1 MIDDACLIP
10 TEFDSLDRLLGEWR
24 QRYPRMGVL
33 ALVPEAGRQHVSAL
47 QAACRAGNIPLT
59 GAIFPAIVTNNGFA
73 STQAWLLRFDE
84 MPRWFLLPDLNSGQ
98 QPAADSLAAAARK
111 VLADSGVAAYP
122 PPTLFM
128 IFDGMLPNI
137 ASILNAVYA
146 ELKARIRYAG
156 VNAGSETFQPMPCLF
171 DRENTLGNGVLGLL
185 LPAQNSAVVAHGYP
199 VSRSLMKATST
210 DGNRIVSIDDRPA
223 FDVYRQVIKTEYGV
237 DLTHENFY
245 DYAVHYPFGVVT
257 AIDVLVRIPVA
268 FNGDGSLFCVGEV
281 PPNAMLRLLQAPA
294 FADSTCIETIARRL
308 GPPTHVGRDGP
319 LLTFYCAGRRMH
331 FGEAAAE
338 EIVRLKTTTGA
349 TTLCGALSLG
359 EIDCMEDLGLP
370 RFHNA
375 TLVCMD

>member
-10 TEFDSLDRLLGEWR
+10 TDFGSLDRLLGAWR
-24 QRYPRMGVL
+24 QQHPRMGVL
-33 ALVPEAGRQHVSAL
+33 ALVPEAGRQHVPAL
-47 QAACRAGNIPLT
+47 QSACRAGNIPLT
-59 GAIFPAIVTNNGFA
+59 GAIFPAIVTNNGFV
-73 STQAWLLRFDE
+73 STHVWLLRFDE

-98 QPAADSLAAAARK
+98 QPAADALAVAARN
-111 VLADSGVAAYP
+111 VLADSGVAADP

-146 ELKARIRYAG
+146 DLKVRIRYAG
-156 VNAGSETFQPMPCLF
+156 VNAGSETFRPMPCLF
-171 DRENTLGNGVLGLL
+171 DSENTLGNGVLGLL
-185 LPAQNSAVVAHGYP
+185 LPVQKSAVVAHGYP

-210 DGNRIVSIDDRPA
+210 EGNRIVSIDDRPA
-223 FDVYRQVIKTEYGV
+223 FDVYRDVIKADYGV
-237 DLTHENFY
+237 DLTHDNFY

-294 FADSTCIETIARRL
+294 FEDSSCIETIARRL
-308 GPPTHVGRDGP
+308 GPAPAGP

-331 FGEAAAE
+331 FGEAATE
-338 EIVRLKTTTGA
+338 EIIRLRTATGA

-359 EIDCMEDLGLP
+359 EIDCMEELGLP